1 MALKSSNK
9 VDTNVYEIEVTVDAQ
24 TFADA
29 CKSAYMR
36 QRKSIQL
43 PGFRK
48 GKAPMGMVEKAYGEA
63 VFYEDAL
70 EIVYPQAVQ
79 AAIDEAELRVVDQPF
94 DLDVPVMSKSE
105 GVEMKMK
112 VTVYPEVKLGKYKGL
127 KAEYGETE
135 ATDDDVAE
143 ELKNMQERNS
153 RLVSVED
160 RPAEMG
166 DTAEID
172 FEGFV
177 DGEAFDGGKGEN
189 YPLELGSGSF
199 IPGFEEQVAGHNV
212 DDEFD
217 VNVTFPEEYQAD
229 LAGKEAVFK
238 CKIHE
243 IKKKELPELDDEFA
257 KDVDE
262 EVETLDELKE
272 KLTKQISEKKAED
285 AKREFENAL
294 IQQVIDNMEAEVPEC
309 MNTQKVDELVQD
321 YGYRLQMQGID
332 INTYLQ
338 YLGQTMDDFK
348 KQFEDG
354 AKQQVRVAIAL
365 EEIAKAENIEATEE
379 EINAEVDKLAE
390 QYGMDAEQIKAAVP
404 TEQLENDIKTRKAVD
419 VVVDS
424 AKKA

>member
-9 VDTNVYEIEVTVDAQ
+9 VDTNTYEIEVTVDAA

-29 CKSAYMR
+29 CKKAFMR

-48 GKAPMGMVEKAYGEA
+48 GKATQGMIEKVYGEG
-63 VFYEDAL
+63 VFFEDAL
-70 EIVYPQAVQ
+70 ELVYPDAVQ
-79 AAIDEAELRVVDQPF
+79 AAIDEAELKVVDQPF
-94 DLDVPVMSKSE
+94 DLDVPVMSKEE

-112 VTVYPEVKLGKYKGL
+112 VTTYPEVKLGKYKGL
-127 KAEYGETE
+127 KAKYGETE
-135 ATDDDVAE
+135 ASDDDVAE

-160 RPAEMG
+160 RAAEMG

-199 IPGFEEQVAGHNV
+199 IPGFEEQVAGHKV
-212 DDEFD
+212 GDEFD
-217 VNVTFPEEYQAD
+217 VNVTFPEEYQAE

-243 IKKKELPELDDEFA
+243 IKAKELPELDDEFA

-272 KLTKQISEKKAED
+272 KLKNQISERKAEN
-285 AKREFENAL
+285 AKREFENSL
-294 IQQVIDNMEAEVPEC
+294 IEKVIDKLDAVIPEC

-332 INTYLQ
+332 LNTYLQ
-338 YLGQTMDDFK
+338 YLGQTIDDFK
-348 KQFEDG
+348 EQFKENA
-354 AKQQVRVAIAL
+354 AKQVKVALAL
-365 EEIAKAENIEATEE
+365 EEIVKAENIEATEE
-379 EINAEVDKLAE
+379 EVNAEVDKLAE

-404 TEQLENDIKTRKAVD
+404 TEQIENDIKTRKAVD
-419 VVVDS
+419 VIVDS
-424 AKKA
+424 AKKE

>member
-1 MALKSSNK
+1 M
-9 VDTNVYEIEVTVDAQ
+9 
-24 TFADA
+24 
-29 CKSAYMR
+29 
-36 QRKSIQL
+36 
-43 PGFRK
+43 
-48 GKAPMGMVEKAYGEA
+48 
-63 VFYEDAL
+63 
-70 EIVYPQAVQ
+70 
-79 AAIDEAELRVVDQPF
+79 
-94 DLDVPVMSKSE
+94 
-105 GVEMKMK
+105 
-112 VTVYPEVKLGKYKGL
+112 
-127 KAEYGETE
+127 
-135 ATDDDVAE
+135 
-143 ELKNMQERNS
+143 
-153 RLVSVED
+153 
-160 RPAEMG
+160 
-166 DTAEID
+166 
-172 FEGFV
+172 
-177 DGEAFDGGKGEN
+177 
-189 YPLELGSGSF
+189 
-199 IPGFEEQVAGHNV
+199 
-212 DDEFD
+212 
-217 VNVTFPEEYQAD
+217 
-229 LAGKEAVFK
+229 FK

-262 EVETLDELKE
+262 EVETLDKLKE

-338 YLGQTMDDFK
+338 YLGQSMDDFK

>member
-48 GKAPMGMVEKAYGEA
+48 GKAPMGMVET
-63 VFYEDAL
+63 
-70 EIVYPQAVQ
+70 QAVQ